1 MREKMENAVEKSM
14 VTVSKFQIIQGAEK
28 ADTVGCKRLVEK
40 NQNFLRV
47 R

>member
-1 MREKMENAVEKSM
+1 MENAVEKSI

-40 NQNFLRV
+40 IKIF
-47 R
+47 